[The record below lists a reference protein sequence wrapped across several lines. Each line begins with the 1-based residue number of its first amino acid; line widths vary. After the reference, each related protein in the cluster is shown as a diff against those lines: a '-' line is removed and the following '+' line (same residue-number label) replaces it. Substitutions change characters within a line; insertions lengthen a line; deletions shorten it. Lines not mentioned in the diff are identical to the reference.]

1 MTKKIARHSLIE
13 SLTLQINEHNHNY
26 YTLDNPVIS
35 DAEYDKL
42 FKQLVDLENEFP
54 DCKTP
59 YSPTCRV
66 SGVVSSEFKP
76 FTHDVPLLSLN
87 NGFFV
92 EDIIAFDNRAKETLN
107 LTGSEIDYF
116 IDFKFDG
123 LAINLR
129 YEDGLLAKA
138 ATRGDGF
145 TGEDVTANIKTI
157 RTIPLMLATNTPP
170 KVLEIRGEVLMFK
183 EDFKKLNERQAALGL
198 KLYVNPR
205 NSAAGSLRQL
215 DSKVTAERNLKFF
228 AYGIGNMV
236 GDKTLFSHAETMT
249 WLKSMGLPVCTD
261 SVLTKGVTGLISTYN
276 RIEKIRNSLPYDIDG
291 VVYKVNSFDK
301 QKKLGFVSRAP
312 RFAIAHKF
320 PAEEATTTVIG
331 IDVQVGRT
339 GSITPVARL
348 APVFVGGTT
357 ITNATLHNE
366 EEIFRK
372 DIRVGDTV
380 FVRRAGDVVPE
391 IVSSV
396 LEKRPIH
403 SLPFIFPT
411 CCPICGSPIVRE
423 IDEAVARCSGTQANC
438 SAQLKGAIL
447 HFVSRKAMNIDG
459 FGDKLVD
466 QLVDT
471 GLVTNLSDVMFLEL
485 ESLCKLDR
493 MAYTSAMNIIT
504 ELAKTVKQPTTFQRF
519 IYSLGIRNVGEN
531 TSKNLAKAFKSIDD
545 LKTTDEATLLA
556 IPDIGPI
563 IAKSIVSYFSSLV
576 NVAVIKHLLISGIHW
591 NEEKE
596 DSLVSNVLANKTF
609 VITGTLPTLS
619 REDAGT
625 LIQQHGGKIS
635 NSVSSNT
642 SYLLAG
648 ENAGSKL
655 AKAKQLGIPILT
667 EGDLLK
673 LCEVKL

>member
-1 MTKKIARHSLIE
+1 
-13 SLTLQINEHNHNY
+13 
-26 YTLDNPVIS
+26 
-35 DAEYDKL
+35 
-42 FKQLVDLENEFP
+42 
-54 DCKTP
+54 
-59 YSPTCRV
+59 
-66 SGVVSSEFKP
+66 
-76 FTHDVPLLSLN
+76 
-87 NGFFV
+87 
-92 EDIIAFDNRAKETLN
+92 
-107 LTGSEIDYF
+107 
-116 IDFKFDG
+116 
-123 LAINLR
+123 
-129 YEDGLLAKA
+129 
-138 ATRGDGF
+138 
-145 TGEDVTANIKTI
+145 
-157 RTIPLMLATNTPP
+157 
-170 KVLEIRGEVLMFK
+170 
-183 EDFKKLNERQAALGL
+183 
-198 KLYVNPR
+198 
-205 NSAAGSLRQL
+205 
-215 DSKVTAERNLKFF
+215 
-228 AYGIGNMV
+228 
-236 GDKTLFSHAETMT
+236 
-249 WLKSMGLPVCTD
+249 
-261 SVLTKGVTGLISTYN
+261 
-276 RIEKIRNSLPYDIDG
+276 
-291 VVYKVNSFDK
+291 
-301 QKKLGFVSRAP
+301 
-312 RFAIAHKF
+312 
-320 PAEEATTTVIG
+320 
-331 IDVQVGRT
+331 
-339 GSITPVARL
+339 
-348 APVFVGGTT
+348 
-357 ITNATLHNE
+357 
-366 EEIFRK
+366 
-372 DIRVGDTV
+372 
-380 FVRRAGDVVPE
+380 
-391 IVSSV
+391 
-396 LEKRPIH
+396 
-403 SLPFIFPT
+403 
-411 CCPICGSPIVRE
+411 
-423 IDEAVARCSGTQANC
+423 
-438 SAQLKGAIL
+438 
-447 HFVSRKAMNIDG
+447 
-459 FGDKLVD
+459 
-466 QLVDT
+466 VDT

>member
-625 LIQQHGGKIS
+625 LIQQHVRKIS